1 MSRVWLLLGLLLV
14 VALVAAACG
23 GSDSTSTNNLAGI
36 GEGGATPPAAELLP
50 ADVPVLVTIN
60 TDLSSEQW
68 QLAEAIVDKF
78 PASQELIDRA
88 LVDLAGEGLDF
99 ETDIRPALG
108 PDVTIAVLEVSG
120 DDPPVAVILKPAD
133 AARLESLLMRN
144 QSEDPDNAPVWRVVE
159 ESYVLA
165 DDEATLDTLLAGA
178 EQAPLTDDDRF
189 KDVMESLPGDSL
201 ARVWISAAVT
211 DEIVA
216 QAAAENPSGLEALE
230 SLAGI
235 DQGTFEGAGVALLA
249 AEEGVRFV
257 GISKSVDAPE
267 TGTGTAEILE
277 LAPAGALAYVSLHD
291 LRQSLEQVID
301 LALAEQP
308 DAEQQIAQA
317 EALLRLTIEDDLLPL
332 FENEHAVYVRPGVPI
347 PEVTV
352 VLSPDDPDAAV
363 ELVKQFGALAA
374 IGGLDLQS
382 DTVDI
387 GGTAVEQL
395 GFNGVTLYIGSVEGR
410 VVITTAE
417 AGITDFGGADSLGED
432 PRFADVASAAGLPGE
447 TAGFAYVDVAG
458 IVELVT
464 FGGLLGA
471 LGGNDIDPEVLRNL
485 DPLGAAIVYGTS
497 SADEQQF
504 AGLLTIE

>member
-1 MSRVWLLLGLLLV
+1 V
-14 VALVAAACG
+14 VSACG
-23 GSDSTSTNNLAGI
+23 GSESSTSNLAGI
-36 GEGGATPPAAELLP
+36 GEGGSTPPAADLLP
-50 ADVPVLVTIN
+50 ADVPVLVTLN
-60 TDLSSEQW
+60 TDLNSEQW
-68 QLAEAIVDKF
+68 QLASAIVDKF
-78 PASQELIDRA
+78 PASQELIDTA
-88 LVDLAGEGLDF
+88 LMDLAGEGLDF

-108 PDVTIAVLEVSG
+108 PDATIAVLEVSG
-120 DDPPVAVILKPAD
+120 DDPPVALVLKPAD
-133 AARLESLLMRN
+133 AAQLESLLMRN
-144 QSEDPDNAPVWRVVE
+144 QDEDPDNAPVWRVVD

-178 EQAPLTDDDRF
+178 EQASLADEARF
-189 KDVMESLPGDSL
+189 KSVMESLPGDSL
-201 ARVWISAAVT
+201 ARVWVSPTVT

-216 QAAAENPSGLEALE
+216 QAAAENPTGLEALE
-230 SLAGI
+230 SLAGVG
-235 DQGTFEGAGVALLA
+235 QGTFEGAGVALLA

-257 GISKSVDAPE
+257 GVSKTADAPT
-267 TGTGTAEILE
+267 TGSGNTDILG

-291 LRQSLEQVID
+291 LRQSIEQIID

-332 FENEHAVYVRPGVPI
+332 FENEHAVYVRPGVSI

-352 VLSPDDPDAAV
+352 VLSPDDPGAAV
-363 ELVKQFGALAA
+363 DLVKQFGALAA
-374 IGGLDLQS
+374 IGGLDLQG
-382 DTVDI
+382 DTVDV
-387 GGTAVEQL
+387 GGTSVERL

-417 AGITDFGGADSLGED
+417 AGIADFGGADSLGED
-432 PRFADVASAAGLPGE
+432 PRFADLAAAAGLPDE
-447 TAGFAYVDVAG
+447 TAGFAYVDIAG

-464 FGGLLGA
+464 LGGLLGA
-471 LGGNDIDPEVLRNL
+471 VGGNDIDPEALRNL